1 MLRACKYCGKVHDSK
16 YDCGKK
22 PMYHGKVNN
31 KKELFRKTRAWT
43 ERSIQI
49 RARDHHLCQVCLRNI
64 HMMDDMK
71 QYEYNN
77 LQVHHIYSLQEDFDR
92 RLDGNNLITVCAYHH
107 ELCEN
112 GRIDRKTQL
121 DIAREQEGTPP
132 TNKA

>member
-1 MLRACKYCGKVHDSK
+1 MLKACKYCGRIHDTK

-22 PMYHGKVNN
+22 PKYRGKVNN

-49 RARDHHLCQVCLRNI
+49 RNRDCNLCQICKRMI
-64 HMMDDMK
+64 KMQGDMR
-71 QYEYNN
+71 QYEYEG
-77 LQVHHIYSLQEDFDR
+77 LQVHHIYSLQEDFDKR
-92 RLDGNNLITVCAYHH
+92 MDGLNLITVCSYHH

-121 DIAREQEGTPP
+121 DIAREQENIPP
-132 TNKA
+132 TI